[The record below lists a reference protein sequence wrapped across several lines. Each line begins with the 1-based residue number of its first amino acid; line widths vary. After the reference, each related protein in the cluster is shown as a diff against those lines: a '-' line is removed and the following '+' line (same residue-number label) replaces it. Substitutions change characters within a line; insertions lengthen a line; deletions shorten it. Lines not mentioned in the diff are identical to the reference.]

1 MVFYHVKKDFSY
13 IYYLRNNKMLI
24 TLKWSFFYFFSIEM
38 MRVVLFHATMNGVLQ
53 INEERMIAT
62 DLP

>member
-24 TLKWSFFYFFSIEM
+24 TLKWSFFFFFSIEM

-53 INEERMIAT
+53 MMRRA
-62 DLP
+62 